1 MTLISLGV
9 FVISIIIAFIIGGI
23 FGIFIMCCL
32 IAAGKADKKGE
43 EGDND

>member
-9 FVISIIIAFIIGGI
+9 FIIGIIIAFIIGAI

-32 IAAGKADKKGE
+32 IAAGKADKEGE
-43 EGDND
+43 ESDND